1 MAMEKQQTKKA
12 KKGVVVSDKMDKTIV
27 VEVTTLLTHKK
38 YHKKYKDTKRYSVHD
53 ENNSYKVGDEVL
65 FNECKPMSKSK
76 KWIVVEQDK

>member
-1 MAMEKQQTKKA
+1 MEKQQTKKA

-76 KWIVVEQDK
+76 KWVVVEQDK

>member
-1 MAMEKQQTKKA
+1 MEKQQTKKA
-12 KKGVVVSDKMDKTIV
+12 KKGIVVSDKMDKTIV
-27 VEVTTLLTHKK
+27 VEVTALVTHKK

-53 ENNSYKVGDEVL
+53 AGNSYKIGDEVL

>member
-1 MAMEKQQTKKA
+1 MEKQQTKKA

-27 VEVTTLLTHKK
+27 VEATTLLTHKK

-53 ENNSYKVGDEVL
+53 ENNSYKVGDKVL

-76 KWIVVEQDK
+76 KWIVIEQDK